1 MKKLIIFSAVLVL
14 VTGLCFAQAEEAWA
28 EETTQAQTH
37 EQSHPLI
44 ERFDLEISAGFPIH
58 WNSATHDQSFY
69 WYNPT
74 YDMEDKTITANT
86 SFGLA
91 MIFNF
96 TKKIGFNLDTDVFLS
111 SKTAVFANP
120 SSNNMSMFGA
130 NILMGPVFYL
140 HNSSSLRIPLT
151 IGGHLYYFSDDLW
164 MPNFVGYDP
173 SNPPATIQS
182 TNGFWLNR
190 RDLQVGPGI
199 SLGLQFH
206 FTPSIYIFS
215 RTSFV
220 VDIYGWHEIKYIAD
234 DGTGTGTYIAQT
246 KSETSFITSWGVKPV
261 LGLGIKF

>member
-14 VTGLCFAQAEEAWA
+14 VTGLSFAQAEESPA
-28 EETTQAQTH
+28 EETAQAQVH
-37 EQSHPLI
+37 EQSLPAI

-69 WYNPT
+69 WFNPT

-86 SFGLA
+86 AFGIA

-96 TKKIGFNLDTDVFLS
+96 TKKVGLNLDADVFFS
-111 SKTAVFANP
+111 AKTSVFANP

-140 HNSSSLRIPLT
+140 HNSSLLRIPLT

-164 MPNFVGYDP
+164 MPNLVGYDP
-173 SNPPATIQS
+173 DHPAPVPS
-182 TNGFWLNR
+182 TNGFWMNR

-215 RTSFV
+215 RTNFV

-234 DGTGTGTYIAQT
+234 DGTGTGTYTAET
-246 KSETSFITSWGVKPV
+246 RSETSFITSWGVKPV